1 VNLVVDFDPFTI
13 DFWHGGSSSKSF
25 CGGSCYRGSPHE
37 PDLPGSRGRDL
48 GLKRRSRN
56 PVIQYDNII
65 AAMHNIGIEL
75 YFLRPIQIALPPEWI
90 AIILHVSGIGPVG
103 ASKDKI
109 TELPP

>member
-1 VNLVVDFDPFTI
+1 VVAHAIVVRRTNQTCRAC
-13 DFWHGGSSSKSF
+13 W
-25 CGGSCYRGSPHE
+25 
-37 PDLPGSRGRDL
+37 GRDL

-90 AIILHVSGIGPVG
+90 AIILPVSGIGPVG